1 MPDLKEQIIN
11 ALRVVQ
17 DPDLHQDI
25 VTLGFVRNVTVDAA
39 GKANATIC
47 LTTPACPVKEQLKA
61 QCEAV
66 IRAVPGVTDVN
77 VIMTAE
83 VRSAKPD
90 ANKSLIEGVRNIIA
104 VGSGKGGV
112 GKSTTAVNLAIA
124 LGKMGA
130 RTGVLD
136 ADIYGPNVPG
146 MLGVTGRP
154 KVIDNRIIPLQ
165 AHGIVCMS
173 MGFMVDGDT
182 PLVWRGPMLH
192 GVMKQLLQDVRWG
205 SLDYLIIDLPPGT
218 GDVQLSLSQ
227 TVPVTGA
234 VIVTTPQNVALQ
246 DARKAVA
253 MFQKVSVPLLGI
265 IENMSYF
272 LCPKCGHREEIFD
285 TAGGENAA
293 SKLNVPFLGRV
304 PLNTSIRESMD
315 VGNPVAASDGEFA
328 KIYSE
333 IAQRVAQQ
341 ISLLNSDSKRP
352 ISVVRER

>member
-1 MPDLKEQIIN
+1 MPDLKEQILS

-25 VTLGFVRNVTVDAA
+25 VTLGFVRSVTLDAA
-39 GKANATIC
+39 GKANVTIC
-47 LTTPACPVKEQLKA
+47 LTTPACPVKDQLKVQA
-61 QCEAV
+61 EQA
-66 IRAVPGVTDVN
+66 IRGVPGVTDVS

-90 ANKSLIEGVRNIIA
+90 GNKAPIEGVRNIIA

-146 MLGVTGRP
+146 MLGATGRP
-154 KVIDNRIIPLQ
+154 KVIDNRIIPMP
-165 AHGIVCMS
+165 AHGIVSMS
-173 MGFMVDGDT
+173 MGYMIDTDT

-192 GVMKQLLQDVRWG
+192 GVMKQLLHEVKWG
-205 SLDYLIIDLPPGT
+205 SLDYLVIDLPPGT

-227 TVPVTGA
+227 TAPVTGA

-246 DARKAVA
+246 DARRAVA
-253 MFQKVSVPLLGI
+253 MFQKVNVPILGI
-265 IENMSYF
+265 IENMSYY
-272 LCPKCGHREEIFD
+272 LCPKCSHRDEIFD
-285 TAGGENAA
+285 SAGGENTA
-293 SKLNVPFLGRV
+293 SRLGVPFLGRI
-304 PLNTSIRESMD
+304 PLNTTIRESMD
-315 VGNPVAASDGEFA
+315 VGRPVAVTDGEYG
-328 KIYSE
+328 KIYEE

-341 ISLLNSDSKRP
+341 VSLLNTDSKRP
-352 ISVVRER
+352 IAVVREK